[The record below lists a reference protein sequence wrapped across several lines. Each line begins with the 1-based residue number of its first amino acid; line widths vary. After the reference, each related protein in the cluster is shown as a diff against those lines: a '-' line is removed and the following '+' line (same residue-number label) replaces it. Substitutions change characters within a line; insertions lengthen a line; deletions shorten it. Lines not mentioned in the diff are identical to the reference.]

1 MLDRDG
7 TASRSVVMARCHVQ
21 RDSASMVDCD
31 ICLDV
36 PFGLVNSIRANG
48 VPIYCK
54 ANPVWPTCFSLRD
67 IVGIIVSL
75 KNIFDTHSY
84 FMFVD

>member
-36 PFGLVNSIRANG
+36 PFGLSFWLDDQTN
-48 VPIYCK
+48 
-54 ANPVWPTCFSLRD
+54 
-67 IVGIIVSL
+67 
-75 KNIFDTHSY
+75 
-84 FMFVD
+84 M